1 MDEKPKTPPP
11 RRGCG
16 AWGIALVPLLMT
28 MALALCAATWGG
40 NVYVRQVQAPRCDEY
55 ARKKQLS
62 DLDYL
67 EFRGVVIATG
77 QHHGHICQFTD
88 TRTGAPVSLEFD
100 DADIPALTDTLQ
112 VLCGM
117 VAPFL
122 TIGLGLTLFWSWLA
136 KRTGLPLDWGA
147 LSAEWAQSRS
157 RSRR

>member
-1 MDEKPKTPPP
+1 M
-11 RRGCG
+11 
-16 AWGIALVPLLMT
+16 ALIPLLIS
-28 MALALCAATWGG
+28 MALALCAATLGG
-40 NVYVRQVQAPRCDEY
+40 NLYVRQIQAPHCDEY
-55 ARKKQLS
+55 ARQKQLP

-100 DADIPALTDTLQ
+100 DADIPATSDTLQ

-122 TIGLGLTLFWSWLA
+122 GVGLVMTLFWSWLA
-136 KRTGLPLDWGA
+136 RRTGLPLDWGA
-147 LSAEWAQSRS
+147 LSAERANSQP
-157 RSRR
+157 RRRR